1 MPKVSARRLCGWTLG
16 RASAILPKLRG
27 RLGAAAPELAE
38 LEASFRNFG
47 AALELDQLEA
57 SFRSLF
63 SAIATF
69 ATCASVE
76 RIGPVAWS
84 AV

>member
-1 MPKVSARRLCGWTLG
+1 MPKGSARRLCGWTLA
-16 RASAILPKLRG
+16 RASVTLPWVRG
-27 RLGAAAPELAE
+27 RLGAAPPELAE
-38 LEASFRNFG
+38 LEASFSNFFS
-47 AALELDQLEA
+47 ALELDQLEA
-57 SFRSLF
+57 SFRNLF

-76 RIGPVAWS
+76 LIGPLAWS

>member
-1 MPKVSARRLCGWTLG
+1 M
-16 RASAILPKLRG
+16 
-27 RLGAAAPELAE
+27 GAAPPELAE
-38 LEASFRNFG
+38 LEASSRNFFS
-47 AALELDQLEA
+47 ALELDQLEA
-57 SFRSLF
+57 SFRNLF

-76 RIGPVAWS
+76 LIGPLAWS